1 MRLIIVPL
9 AGGDHVRL
17 EDLAVKPVGNNW
29 MWWGRALA
37 MLLAAGLLQ
46 CVGCKNKEAQPAAA
60 TAAAQTSAISV
71 STESDGIHMHTS
83 AAEFLLRPSGY
94 LQASLQ
100 SEGKMLTLEDPEKEA
115 GQLVTAGHAEVGDFV
130 FDLTHAKVAE
140 ATGKLGR
147 LGKHIDVPGTSAST
161 GLEEILT
168 IEVYDDFPAMAL
180 LSATLRNSR
189 QKDVALDSISLQRH
203 RLNAQLGDSRAAPHE
218 MWSFYGSSLKWGKDD
233 VLPVPPKFSQENP
246 FGAPVEVQGDL
257 GRVGGG
263 VPVVAFWTRNVGEA
277 IGHIETLPLVLS
289 IPVETARDQRVLA
302 SVRLPAKTTL
312 KTGDVYST
320 PRTFLVVYKGDYYEP
335 LSVWSNAVEREG
347 LARPANNEE
356 NYAVSWCGW

>member
-130 FDLTHAKVAE
+130 RSRMTVCGALPDQS
-140 ATGKLGR
+140 G
-147 LGKHIDVPGTSAST
+147 
-161 GLEEILT
+161 GLC
-168 IEVYDDFPAMAL
+168 
-180 LSATLRNSR
+180 S
-189 QKDVALDSISLQRH
+189 
-203 RLNAQLGDSRAAPHE
+203 
-218 MWSFYGSSLKWGKDD
+218 
-233 VLPVPPKFSQENP
+233 
-246 FGAPVEVQGDL
+246 
-257 GRVGGG
+257 
-263 VPVVAFWTRNVGEA
+263 
-277 IGHIETLPLVLS
+277 GHVF
-289 IPVETARDQRVLA
+289 Q
-302 SVRLPAKTTL
+302 
-312 KTGDVYST
+312 
-320 PRTFLVVYKGDYYEP
+320 P
-335 LSVWSNAVEREG
+335 LSGFLRSA
-347 LARPANNEE
+347 
-356 NYAVSWCGW
+356 